1 MKQLA
6 VVFFVSVLMGSYP
19 IMAADQSG
27 AMDFK
32 FEEDDYRWM
41 DMGLRQTIYADGVI
55 TSGTAAR
62 LNDFLNMHHAI
73 PGAMIDFNSP
83 GGNLQEGLQ
92 IGRLIRQRNLQ
103 TNISQQGAEY
113 KPDQLNGFCYS
124 ACSIAFLGGIVR
136 YAPANTAFGV
146 HRFAIPQNTL
156 TGDQALDASQI
167 QSSQI
172 AEYLNFMGIQPG
184 FISEINLASP
194 NEINIL
200 SQQKLTA
207 LRVITPQ
214 RETAWEL
221 RTTPTGEVYVA
232 GETRDIRGTHK
243 ILFGCFPRSQTVP
256 FMEIMFNANDGQK
269 IVDTTAVMKLRV
281 NESDVPILKS
291 EIIKGPHVEN
301 SYVSTHILLTSRI
314 FGLIQKTVTL
324 GISMYHLSG
333 FTYAG
338 FDADF
343 TEGKPKV
350 MAYLR
355 PCIAAKR

>member
-1 MKQLA
+1 
-6 VVFFVSVLMGSYP
+6 
-19 IMAADQSG
+19 MAADPSG
-27 AMDFK
+27 TMDFK

-92 IGRLIRQRNLQ
+92 IGRLIRKRNLQ
-103 TNISQQGAEY
+103 TNIFQQGAEH
-113 KPDQLNGFCYS
+113 KPDQLKGSCYS

-172 AEYLNFMGIQPG
+172 AEYINFMGIQPG
-184 FISEINLASP
+184 FISEMNLASS
-194 NEINIL
+194 NDINIL

-207 LRVITPQ
+207 LRIITPQ
-214 RETAWEL
+214 RETVWEL

-232 GETRDIRGTHK
+232 GETKDIRGLHK
-243 ILFGCFPRSQTVP
+243 ILFGCFPKSQTAP
-256 FMEIMFNANDGQK
+256 FMEIMFNASDGK
-269 IVDTTAVMKLRV
+269 RIVGTTAATKLRV
-281 NESDVPILKS
+281 KQSDVPLLKS
-291 EIIKGPHVEN
+291 EISKGPFVEN
-301 SYVSTHILLTSRI
+301 AYVSTVIVLTPRI
-314 FGLIQKTVTL
+314 VDFIQRATTL
-324 GISMYHLSG
+324 GISMYQLSG

-338 FDADF
+338 YDADF
-343 TEGKPKV
+343 AEGKPKV

-355 PCIAAKR
+355 PCIAPNR